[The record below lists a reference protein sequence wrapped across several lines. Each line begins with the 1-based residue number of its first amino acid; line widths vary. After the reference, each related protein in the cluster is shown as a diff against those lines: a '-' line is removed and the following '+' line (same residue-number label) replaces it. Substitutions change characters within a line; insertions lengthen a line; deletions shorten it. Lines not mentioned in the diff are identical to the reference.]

1 MTQKANYRSD
11 ALNFEVDAQLIRELG
26 ERLVSRNHIGI
37 SELIKNSYDADSPFV
52 KVVLSN
58 VTSYDLRTSELTIMD
73 LGSGMSFDTVKNRW
87 MIIGT
92 SNKRNNPISPIF
104 GRPVTGNKGIG
115 RFACQRLAERLE
127 LETCCKTDQGYE
139 YTKVQ
144 FEWDDFKP
152 GVSLSNVNCIYETY
166 TETTGE
172 PGTTLRLKGLRERIT
187 DRDFKMILK
196 SISLI
201 SIADPTL
208 RKGFEPDPGF
218 EVTISAPEFAS
229 LMGANQFKASKR
241 VLSSGWGTLQGEINS
256 NGTLYLTLE
265 SKDTELKKF
274 STQNDNYKAL
284 DGIKFEIF
292 IIPLKARDSIER
304 NREPTLLTSQ
314 KLKEIQEYYSGIK
327 LYLNGFRVY
336 PYGEV
341 TEGDDWLGIAHD
353 ISRRRGASD
362 FKEIN
367 DLAKHMGITQPTRA
381 MLNHPGTR
389 SLIGTI
395 HIAGQAVES
404 FEVKMDREGLV
415 ETQSFS
421 NLKKVVRLALDWAT
435 MNYEAWLV
443 RARNKQHQEKVKN
456 FELSIGHT
464 FEDDKSR
471 FTKAIETLRSGA
483 TLPQTE
489 QEGNSSKAITEVIDK
504 KNTSNITALTMKLKE
519 VLPNKDE
526 VILKLNEEHNKG
538 QIDTATD
545 YAISQFDALSAELEL
560 LRAVSATAPLLFV
573 FAHEVKGIAQTLLS
587 QSTRLELIADK
598 IDDPE
603 TKAELLNLASNADLY
618 KQSFDDLFDLF
629 DVFSDATDNMNKK
642 ITYHQLFQKVQTG
655 LKFFLEQF
663 DIELVFE
670 KVNPTWKVPKLNQAE
685 AYSILINLIS
695 NSIKSLI
702 ASDSEKRKINIS
714 ITKVGLDNIILVKD
728 NGIGLAKE
736 HWETVFEA
744 RTFDPEGKLYN
755 SVSSKL
761 GNEKLSNLGKGS
773 GLGLNIIRNI
783 LRKHKSDAFFIEP
796 DENWKAIVQ
805 VVIGN

>member
-1 MTQKANYRSD
+1 M
-11 ALNFEVDAQLIRELG
+11 NFEVDAQLIRELG

-37 SELIKNSYDADSPFV
+37 SELIKNSYDADSPLV
-52 KVVLSN
+52 EVILSN
-58 VTSYDLRTSELTIMD
+58 VTNHDLRTSELTIVD
-73 LGSGMSFDTVKNRW
+73 SGSGMSFETVKNRW

-92 SNKRNNPISPIF
+92 SNKRENPISPIF

-127 LETCCKTDQGYE
+127 LETCSKTDDGYE

-144 FEWDDFKP
+144 FEWDDFEP
-152 GVSLSNVNCIYETY
+152 GVSLSNVNCKYETY
-166 TETTGE
+166 TETTGK

-201 SIADPTL
+201 SIADPTH
-208 RKGFEPDPGF
+208 RQDFEPDPGF
-218 EVTISAPEFAS
+218 EATISAPEFED
-229 LMGANQFKASKR
+229 LMGETQFKASKR
-241 VLSSGWGTLQGEINS
+241 VLSSGWGTLQGTINS
-256 NGTLYLTLE
+256 QGSVSFTLE
-265 SKDTELKKF
+265 SKDTELQTF
-274 STQNDNYKAL
+274 STQNDNYSAL
-284 DGIKFEIF
+284 DGINFEIF

-304 NREPTLLTSQ
+304 NREPTLLTTQ
-314 KLKEIQEYYSGIK
+314 TLKNIQEFYSGIK

-367 DLAKHMGITQPTRA
+367 DLAKHMGISNPTRA

-389 SLIGTI
+389 SLIGAI
-395 HIAGQAVES
+395 HITGQAVDS

-415 ETQSFS
+415 DTQNFTH
-421 NLKKVVRLALDWAT
+421 LKKVIRLALDWAT
-435 MNYEAWLV
+435 MNYEAWLI
-443 RARNKQHQEKVKN
+443 RARHKQHQEILKK
-456 FELSIGHT
+456 FEVSIGHT

-471 FTKAIETLRSGA
+471 FTKAIETLRSSA
-483 TLPQTE
+483 SQTE
-489 QEGNSSKAITEVIDK
+489 QERDSSKPGTEK
-504 KNTSNITALTMKLKE
+504 PTALKLNLNE
-519 VLPNKDE
+519 TLPNE
-526 VILKLNEEHNKG
+526 EEPVLKLNEEHNKG

-545 YAISQFDALSAELEL
+545 YAISQFGALNAEVEL

-598 IDDPE
+598 VEDPE
-603 TKAELLNLASNADLY
+603 IKAELLSMASNADAY

-629 DVFSDATDNMNKK
+629 DVFSDSADNTNKK
-642 ITYHQLFQKVQTG
+642 ITYHTLFQRVQTG
-655 LKFFLEQF
+655 FKFFLEQF
-663 DIELVFE
+663 GIELVFE
-670 KVNPTWKVPKLNQAE
+670 KVNPTWRVPKLNQAE

-702 ASDSEKRKINIS
+702 ASDSVKRKINVS
-714 ITKVGLDNIILVKD
+714 ITKIGSDNIILVKD

-736 HWETVFEA
+736 YWETVFEA

-761 GNEKLSNLGKGS
+761 GNEELSNLGKGS
-773 GLGLNIIRNI
+773 GLGLNIVRNI
-783 LRKHKSDAFFIEP
+783 LRKHKSDAVFKEP
-796 DENWKAIVQ
+796 DQNWKAVVQ